1 MGTQY
6 SFINKMKK
14 KFLLTPL
21 SASHALTVLTLERT
35 DRAFPRMR
43 RAIED
48 EYGLRHG
55 TIGGV

>member
-1 MGTQY
+1 
-6 SFINKMKK
+6 MKK
-14 KFLLTPL
+14 KFLLDPL

-35 DRAFPRMR
+35 DRVFPRMR